1 MFQNDMSLM
10 VGRTLES
17 VEDNGEEMTF
27 VCTDGSAFS
36 AYHSQDCCESVR
48 IYDVSGDPKSLLGSP
63 ITEATEDVLT
73 DWPEGVPK
81 SQYIE
86 SFTWTIHT
94 FRTATATVTVR
105 WLGTSSGYYSES
117 VYFNCTHKPIALKEE
132 VDPGL

>member
-73 DWPEGVPK
+73 DWPEGFPK
-81 SQYIE
+81 ASI
-86 SFTWTIHT
+86 SSRSPGRFTPSA
-94 FRTATATVTVR
+94 RR
-105 WLGTSSGYYSES
+105 
-117 VYFNCTHKPIALKEE
+117 PR
-132 VDPGL
+132 P